1 MNNIRAI
8 LQASNCSLD
17 KVVQANVY
25 LSSMALFSDFN
36 SIYARYFKNEFPART
51 TVEATLPQ
59 EALVEVSVV
68 AFKE

>member
-8 LQASNCSLD
+8 LQASDFSLD

-25 LSSMALFSDFN
+25 LSSMALLSDFN
-36 SIYARYFKNEFPART
+36 SIYERYFKNEFPART
-51 TVEATLPQ
+51 TVETTLPQ